1 MQPEMQLLRVPQ
13 APAVSQPVTEAQDL
27 LLRCGTHQVPHPPSL
42 QTWDRRLNNA
52 SADGILGDVPL
63 IQ

>member
-13 APAVSQPVTEAQDL
+13 TPAVSQPVTEAQDL
-27 LLRCGTHQVPHPPSL
+27 LLRCGTHQDPHPPSL
-42 QTWDRRLNNA
+42 QTWDRRLDKA
-52 SADGILGDVPL
+52 SAGGILGDVPL